1 MSSLYLVATPIGNL
15 QDLTF
20 RGLQTLM
27 EVDLIICE
35 DTRVTRKLL
44 SRYRVTTPLISFYS
58 ASVRKSQKPP
68 LKIQAII
75 NELERGKNIALLT
88 DAGTPGISDPGNQ
101 IVKAALDKNI
111 SVVPIPGASSLT
123 AIISVAGID
132 MSQFVFLG
140 FSPHKKGRETF
151 FKKIANLELPVI
163 YFESPFR
170 LIKNLELLK
179 KINPDKKI
187 ILGRELTKV
196 FEQIIRGSIDQVLSY
211 FQTNKDRI
219 KGEFVIVAY

>member
-1 MSSLYLVATPIGNL
+1 MSSLYLIATPIGNL
-15 QDLTF
+15 EDLTF
-20 RGLQTLM
+20 RALKILM

-35 DTRVTRKLL
+35 DTRTTKRIL
-44 SRYRVTTPLISFYS
+44 SRYRVITPLISFYS
-58 ASVRKSQKPP
+58 ASSRKSQKPP
-68 LKIQAII
+68 LKIQAILS
-75 NELERGKNIALLT
+75 ELEHGKNIALLT

-101 IVKAALDKNI
+101 IVQAALEKNI

-132 MSQFVFLG
+132 MSRFVFLG